1 MAKSRELI
9 VFYDRPVPYNKIIG
23 PRVLVDDGR
32 LECNPCPRGRPEHF
46 DLHHGVA
53 EISHKS
59 FYTVPF
65 THSVGTLLC
74 VYSCKL
80 FANQW
85 SSDVVEMYNYR
96 VQQHI
101 GLCTAH
107 ASLAALIESRKC
119 TLSGIQSSFF
129 SPFLT
134 TICLARRFFTD
145 STLKLA
151 TLHSLLPIKLEHPT
165 FNCSFRMLWTD

>member
-1 MAKSRELI
+1 MAKSRDLI
-9 VFYDRPVPYNKIIG
+9 VFYDRQAPYNKIIG

-46 DLHHGVA
+46 DLHHGDA
-53 EISHKS
+53 ETSHKS

-119 TLSGIQSSFF
+119 TLSSSVFLSIPYHNMSCDEIFYGLNPEIGYSSFIV
-129 SPFLT
+129 T
-134 TICLARRFFTD
+134 NQA
-145 STLKLA
+145 
-151 TLHSLLPIKLEHPT
+151 
-165 FNCSFRMLWTD
+165 